1 MLSLLKNS
9 IVIDV
14 MKKNHNRDA
23 HMTRIR
29 AVCISWKPT
38 SIVQCA
44 QPSSNI
50 PPTLHCHILIT
61 YKQENSSRAEPARLG
76 SNILDG
82 GSARLGSNI
91 LDGGSARLEFSN
103 PAAHMSRAAARIS
116 ARLTAF
122 TNPAAPLS
130 QDGSRISGNMHHTL
144 QILGC
149 VLYFP
154 LQRGISRSVIQKQ

>member
-116 ARLTAF
+116 ARLVAF
-122 TNPAAPLS
+122 TSCVTVWGSASPALS
-130 QDGSRISGNMHHTL
+130 CRASNGDVIDLTL
-144 QILGC
+144 VVG
-149 VLYFP
+149 
-154 LQRGISRSVIQKQ
+154 